1 MQYEDRE
8 LLARIVHYYH
18 SRLFEEER
26 IKDYLKKTGLSHQET
41 LISFK
46 IGYGGN
52 LQAALPEDQATL
64 NKLKRMGIL
73 DDKLNE
79 VLSDSLVVPIR
90 SEGKTFSNV
99 MGIGIVDGRER
110 FLPGNEALFNID
122 ALKASKE
129 IFLTDSI
136 LNALLLYSIG
146 LRHTA
151 GLIGETLNDNH
162 IKLFEKYQIKSVT
175 LLVAKHNIQKF
186 TKKLKSQGIAVGY
199 IDLDSK
205 SLSRLVV
212 EGLKKD
218 YCLTL
223 VKEPEINVD
232 EPLVEERG
240 EEIFYDFEDRKY
252 RVRRL
257 DPFRLDTL
265 RVNLKATHQG
275 LWHLDTID
283 LYADRQRRAFITQ
296 ARKLVRLDQGFI
308 YQDLLRITDDLED
321 RQAKIILEKKD
332 KDTEIT
338 SREKEEAL
346 GLLKSDD
353 IGKVIIDDFHRL
365 GIVGEETNILLGYLA
380 VTSRKLDKPLSVL
393 LYGNP
398 LYGRDNFKD
407 TLLDMIPEE
416 DIERFTK
423 LSPQVLFYRDE
434 MSLKNKV
441 LVIDDESSLKDLDYI
456 LVSLQTRGL
465 SYSVTHK
472 SPETGKLR
480 SQDYKVKGPMSVIVS
495 VSSLKKVKRI
505 TDYFTVLKM
514 DESAAQKKR
523 MLERHKK
530 EDTLEGMVEAK
541 KAENIRR
548 RHRNAQRLLKP
559 YVVINPYAK
568 ERDGAGSIDYESKY
582 RSLVKAICLLRQ
594 YQKDRKRFE
603 ETGEEYIEVDLI
615 DIEIADQ
622 LMKDV
627 IRMNASLR
635 DETVRALKE
644 IEDLVA
650 TKGKDVFTRKE
661 LGTYAG
667 LTENVARGVINELI
681 EAGIVE
687 IASGCNG
694 KTIEYR
700 LAKRDTADLVN
711 LVNPKSQG
719 QKDVSSGK
727 TKGCEHKV

>member
-1 MQYEDRE
+1 MKYEDRE
-8 LLARIVHYYH
+8 LLGRIIHYYH
-18 SRLFEEER
+18 TRLFEEER

-52 LQAALPEDQATL
+52 LEVALPEEQATL

-79 VLSDSLVVPIR
+79 VLNDSLVVPIR

-99 MGIGIVDGRER
+99 MGIGIADGRER
-110 FLPGNEALFNID
+110 FLPGNETLFNIG

-129 IFLTDSI
+129 IFVTDSV

-146 LRHTA
+146 LRHTSA
-151 GLIGETLNDNH
+151 IIGEALNDNH

-175 LLVAKHNIQKF
+175 LLVTKHNIQKF

-232 EPLVEERG
+232 EPLIEERG
-240 EEIFYDFEDRKY
+240 EETFYEFEDRKY

-283 LYADRQRRAFITQ
+283 LYADRHRRSFIQQ
-296 ARKLVRLDQGFI
+296 ARKLIRLDQGFI

-321 RQAKIILEKKD
+321 KQAKIILEKKD
-332 KDTEIT
+332 KHTEIT

-346 GLLKSDD
+346 KFLKADD
-353 IGKVIIDDFHRL
+353 ITGMLIDDFHKL
-365 GIVGEETNILLGYLA
+365 GIVGEESNILLGYLA

-407 TLLDMIPEE
+407 ALLDMVPEE

-441 LVIDDESSLKDLDYI
+441 LVIDDESSLKDLNYI
-456 LVSLQTRGL
+456 LFSLQNKGL

-480 SQDYKVKGPMSVIVS
+480 SHDYKVKGPISIIVS
-495 VSSLKKVKRI
+495 VSNLKKTKGLA
-505 TDYFTVLKM
+505 DYFTVLKM
-514 DESAAQKKR
+514 DESASQKKR
-523 MLERHKK
+523 ILEKHRE

-548 RHRNAQRLLKP
+548 RHRNAQRLLKS

-568 ERDGAGSIDYESKY
+568 ERGEAGSIDYQSKY

-594 YQKDRKRFE
+594 YQKERKRFE
-603 ETGEEYIEVDLI
+603 ETGEEYIEIDLI
-615 DIEIADQ
+615 DIEIADY

-627 IRMNASLR
+627 VRMNASLR
-635 DETVRALKE
+635 DEAVQALKE
-644 IEDLVA
+644 IEGLVA

-667 LTENVARGVINELI
+667 LTENAARGVINELI
-681 EAGIVE
+681 EAGILGV
-687 IASGCNG
+687 ASGCNG
-694 KTIEYR
+694 KTIEY
-700 LAKRDTADLVN
+700 
-711 LVNPKSQG
+711 P
-719 QKDVSSGK
+719 SG
-727 TKGCEHKV
+727 HWSR

>member
-1 MQYEDRE
+1 MKYEDRE
-8 LLARIVHYYH
+8 LLARIIHYYH

-26 IKDYLKKTGLSHQET
+26 IRDYLKKTGLSHQET

-52 LQAALPEDQATL
+52 LEAALPEDQATL
-64 NKLKRMGIL
+64 NKLKRMGVL

-79 VLSDSLVVPIR
+79 VLDDSLVVPIR

-99 MGIGIVDGRER
+99 MGIDIKSGKEK
-110 FLPGNEALFNID
+110 FLPGNEVLFNID
-122 ALKASKE
+122 SLKASKE
-129 IFLTDSI
+129 IFLTDSV

-151 GLIGETLNDNH
+151 GLIGENLNDNH
-162 IKLFEKYQIKSVT
+162 IKLFEKYQIKSVI

-199 IDLDSK
+199 VDLDSK

-240 EEIFYDFEDRKY
+240 EEVFYEFEDRKY

-283 LYADRQRRAFITQ
+283 LYADRHRRAFIKQ
-296 ARKLVRLDQGFI
+296 ARKLIRLDQGFI

-321 RQAKIILEKKD
+321 KQAKIILEKKD
-332 KDTEIT
+332 KHTEIT
-338 SREKEEAL
+338 SREKEDAL
-346 GLLKSDD
+346 KLLKADD
-353 IGKVIIDDFHRL
+353 ITGVLINDFHKL
-365 GIVGEETNILLGYLA
+365 GIVGEEANILLGYLA

-398 LYGRDNFKD
+398 LYGRDTFKD
-407 TLLDMIPEE
+407 VLLDVVPEE

-441 LVIDDESSLKDLDYI
+441 LVIDDESSLKDLNYI
-456 LVSLQTRGL
+456 LLSLQNKGL

-480 SQDYKVKGPMSVIVS
+480 SHDYKVKGPISIIVS
-495 VSSLKKVKRI
+495 VSNLKKTKSLV
-505 TDYFTVLKM
+505 DYFTILKM
-514 DESAAQKKR
+514 DESQAQKKR
-523 MLERHKK
+523 LLERHRE
-530 EDTLEGMVEAK
+530 EDTLEGMVLAK

-548 RHRNAQRLLKP
+548 RHRNAQRLLKS
-559 YVVINPYAK
+559 YAVINPYAK
-568 ERDGAGSIDYESKY
+568 EAGKAESIDFQEKY

-615 DIEIADQ
+615 DIEIADH

-627 IRMNASLR
+627 VRMNTRLR
-635 DETVRALKE
+635 DETIKVLKE
-644 IEDLVA
+644 IEDLLGA
-650 TKGKDVFTRKE
+650 KGKDVFTRKE

-667 LTENVARGVINELI
+667 LTGDVARSVLNELI
-681 EAGIVE
+681 KAGIVE
-687 IASGCNG
+687 VASGCNG
-694 KTIEYR
+694 KTMEYK
-700 LAKRDTADLVN
+700 LTKHDSGDLVN
-711 LVNPKSQG
+711 LVNSKSQG
-719 QKDVSSGK
+719 QKCVSNGK
-727 TKGCEHKV
+727 S